1 MLTFEWPWLFI
12 LLPVPVLY
20 RMLRSRAEATTPA
33 LKVPVYSALS
43 RNVSVQKNGGSWHWF
58 ALALLTATWIA
69 LLAAA
74 ARPTWV
80 GDPIAIPSTGRDLL
94 MAVDISGSMQETDM
108 QIGGNTVD
116 RLTAV
121 KQVIGEFVE
130 RRQGDRM
137 GLILFG
143 TRPYLQTP
151 LTFDRRTLNVLL
163 NEAQI
168 GFAGDRTAIGDAIG
182 LAVKRL
188 QPRPKSHRVLI
199 LLTDGA
205 NSAGRVKPLEAADIA
220 ARENIVIHTIGIGA
234 EVKLERSLFGTRRIN
249 PSSDLDEAT
258 LTAIAEKT
266 GGQYFRA
273 RNPEELEAIYR
284 QLDKLEPIAQEAETL
299 RPTKALFYWPL
310 GFALL
315 CSFAMAALTNRGD
328 NR

>member
-1 MLTFEWPWLFI
+1 MLTFEWPWLFV
-12 LLPVPVLY
+12 LLPVPIIY
-20 RMLRSRAEATTPA
+20 RMLRSRAKSTTPA

-43 RNVSVQKNGGSWHWF
+43 RNVSVQKSGGGWHWF
-58 ALALLTATWIA
+58 ALALLTVTWIA
-69 LLAAA
+69 LLSAA

-151 LTFDRRTLNVLL
+151 LTFDRKTLNVLL
-163 NEAQI
+163 NEARI

-220 ARENIVIHTIGIGA
+220 AREGIVIHTIGIGA
-234 EVKLERSLFGTRRIN
+234 EVKVERSLFGTRRIN
-249 PSSDLDEAT
+249 PSSDLDETT

-315 CSFAMAALTNRGD
+315 CSFVMATLTNRGD

>member
-12 LLPVPVLY
+12 LLPLPILY

-43 RNVSVQKNGGSWHWF
+43 KNVSVQKAGGFWHWF
-58 ALALLTATWIA
+58 VLALLAVTWIG

-108 QIGGNTVD
+108 QIGGNTID
-116 RLTAV
+116 RLSAV
-121 KQVIGEFVE
+121 KQVVGQFVE

-151 LTFDRRTLNVLL
+151 LTFDRKTLNVLL

-188 QPRPKSHRVLI
+188 QPRPKNHRVLI

-220 ARENIVIHTIGIGA
+220 AREGIVIHTIGIGA
-234 EVKLERSLFGTRRIN
+234 EVKLERTFFGTRRIN
-249 PSSDLDEAT
+249 PSSDLDETT
-258 LTAIAEKT
+258 LLAIAEKT

-273 RNPEELEAIYR
+273 RNPAELETVYSR
-284 QLDKLEPIAQEAETL
+284 LDELEPVEQEAETL
-299 RPTKALFYWPL
+299 RPSKALFYWPL
-310 GFALL
+310 GLALI
-315 CSFAMAALTNRGD
+315 CSFIMATLINRGD

>member
-12 LLPVPVLY
+12 LLPVPIIY
-20 RMLRSRAEATTPA
+20 RVLRSRAEATTPA

-43 RNVSVQKNGGSWHWF
+43 RNVPVQKSGGGWYWL
-58 ALALLTATWIA
+58 ALALLVATWIA
-69 LLAAA
+69 LLTAA

-108 QIGGNTVD
+108 QIGGNTID

-121 KQVIGEFVE
+121 KQVVGEFVE

-163 NEAQI
+163 DEAQI

-205 NSAGRVKPLEAADIA
+205 NSADRVKPLEAADIA

-258 LTAIAEKT
+258 LTVIAEKT

-284 QLDKLEPIAQEAETL
+284 RLDQLEPVAQEAETL

>member
-1 MLTFEWPWLFI
+1 MLTFDWPWLFI
-12 LLPVPVLY
+12 LLPVPILY

-43 RNVSVQKNGGSWHWF
+43 RTPSVQRGGDGWHWF
-58 ALALLTATWIA
+58 ALALLTITWLGLLTAT
-69 LLAAA
+69 

-108 QIGGNTVD
+108 QIDGNTLD
-116 RLTAV
+116 RLSTV
-121 KQVIGEFVE
+121 KLVVGQFVD

-137 GLILFG
+137 GVILFG

-151 LTFDRRTLNVLL
+151 LTFDRKTLNVLL
-163 NEAQI
+163 SEAQI

-188 QPRPKSHRVLI
+188 QPRPKNHRVLI

-205 NSAGRVKPLEAADIA
+205 NSAGRVKPLEAADMA
-220 ARENIVIHTIGIGA
+220 AREGIVIHTIGIGA
-234 EVKLERSLFGTRRIN
+234 EVKLERSFFGTRRIN

-258 LTAIAEKT
+258 LIGIAEKT

-284 QLDKLEPIAQEAETL
+284 QLDKMEPIAQDAETL

-310 GFALL
+310 GLALI
-315 CSFAMAALTNRGD
+315 CSFIMAILMSRGD
-328 NR
+328 NH